1 MAGLE
6 PATFC
11 SGGRRSI
18 QLSYTR
24 NAGVIGSPFG
34 RCKRG
39 KVIRLG
45 GGGQGMRARG
55 CRQTAVYMNAW
66 NPAQVASSA
75 LTPRK
80 LRTPAP
86 TQLLD

>member
-24 NAGVIGSPFG
+24 LGLG
-34 RCKRG
+34 RHVALFARRILSNG
-39 KVIRLG
+39 EQLFPRSYNSAYPNLIR
-45 GGGQGMRARG
+45 
-55 CRQTAVYMNAW
+55 
-66 NPAQVASSA
+66 
-75 LTPRK
+75 
-80 LRTPAP
+80 
-86 TQLLD
+86 